1 MGESAALNAAAAGAV
16 VAAAAAAAAEA
27 SEDESAPRRLCSPVL
42 GGLGLAS
49 VIRPR
54 RAWDCM

>member
-27 SEDESAPRRLCSPVL
+27 FVDESAPRRSRSAVL